1 MKGTI
6 QEDNVVA
13 IRTTRRSSK
22 VCVTLR
28 IVADQYLISLER
40 KQASVFTIKHEREC
54 IRAILKHL
62 PEDIAV
68 ESITTEYLEK
78 QVFDEMRARV
88 LKPNTINGRIKTIR
102 RVLNY
107 AKEEGLVG
115 TNAAYKLQKLIET
128 NMGIHS
134 FEEQQYMKI
143 LEQCNTTTFVGLR
156 DKTIMALMLDNG
168 IRLRELVDLNVDQV
182 DLYGKFLKNVDGKTN
197 TTDDLPLSEP
207 IVHLLATYIK
217 ERGRFPTSS
226 SALFVTLDGRRLN
239 RSTIQHA
246 IADYGKRAGIGN
258 VRVSAHTFRHTFARM
273 WILNGGDAFTLRRIL
288 RHKTM
293 EMVNRY
299 IHLWGHEV
307 VERHETF
314 SPFAGHKL
322 L

>member
-6 QEDNVVA
+6 REDNVVA

-168 IRLRELVDLNVDQV
+168 IRLRELVDLNVEQV
-182 DLYGKFLKNVDGKTN
+182 DLYGKVLKNVDGKTN
-197 TTDDLPLSEP
+197 TTDDLPLSES

-246 IADYGKRAGIGN
+246 IADYGKRAGIDN
-258 VRVSAHTFRHTFARM
+258 VRVSAHTFRHTFSRI